1 MLKQPQLSVVLANK
15 TIQHKKELKRRVVPF
30 KAVTVLRT
38 DISLRLSDDLCAFGT
53 VSQKSL
59 GVRAAVA
66 VGSDATERY
75 QQGHCVRHPGPAASM
90 PTM

>member
-1 MLKQPQLSVVLANK
+1 MS
-15 TIQHKKELKRRVVPF
+15 
-30 KAVTVLRT
+30 
-38 DISLRLSDDLCAFGT
+38 DMSLRLSDDLCAFGT

-75 QQGHCVRHPGPAASM
+75 LVSRAQCPSSWTSCIHADYVTS
-90 PTM
+90 